1 MATYGFS
8 EEDAKRIGKSV
19 RLTERYVGKGP
30 LAGPATERGGIGVRL
45 VLGTHN
51 SAAWAKNA
59 QKTITIYGG
68 YPTTADSRPTAS
80 AYTTIAHNIFAD
92 IAAATAGTSRWCAV
106 SCNGFGWYLIAA
118 EC

>member
-19 RLTERYVGKGP
+19 RLTERYVGKGS
-30 LAGPATERGGIGVRL
+30 LSGPSSDRGGIGVRL

-59 QKTITIYGG
+59 QKTITIYSG
-68 YPTTADSRPTAS
+68 YPTTADSRPTQS
-80 AYTTIAHNIFAD
+80 AYTVVAHNVFTD
-92 IAAATAGTSRWCAV
+92 ISTGATARWVAV
-106 SCNGFGWYLIAA
+106 SCNGFGWYMIAA